1 MSKIDDL
8 DAAEPFSL
16 SLNLGEVDLASVPTL
31 KGTALEAVLK
41 ELQEDDVTWEAR
53 HHSHHSYR
61 THGTATW

>member
-16 SLNLGEVDLASVPTL
+16 SLNLGEVDLASVP
-31 KGTALEAVLK
+31 K